1 MKAPHPS
8 NETARLASLGQYE
21 ILDTPPERAFNDLA
35 FLAAHICQT
44 PIAMVSLVEE
54 KRQWFKATVGV
65 EITETSRDTAFC
77 AYTIL
82 QPDEILEVKDAQTD
96 ARFADNPFVL
106 LDPHIRFY
114 AGAALLAAD
123 GLPIGTLCV
132 MDRKPRSMTGE
143 QIAALAALSR
153 AVGAQLELRKQGRV
167 IAKEK
172 EKADRLLAVAEKA
185 RRALL
190 SVLEDEKIAA
200 QSLRSSEH
208 RFRRLIEN
216 SSDVIMVLDDV
227 GCVEYQSPS
236 TQRILGYEPAELMG
250 KNVLDL
256 IHSDDRHKVEEG
268 MRDVLAAVDAPRAV
282 EYRIRHRDGTWRVFQ
297 SMGKSMNGLN
307 GGKKLVVN
315 SRDATESR
323 QMEEKFLR
331 AQRMEAIGTL
341 ASGVAHDL
349 NNILTPMLM
358 VAGLLKE
365 TLVESRDRE
374 MLTMVERSAQRGAA
388 IIGQLLT
395 FSRGVDGIRTS
406 IQPRH
411 LVKEMINLMQETF
424 PRNIEVVQDLP
435 TDLWSVVVDA
445 TQFHQV
451 LLNLCVN
458 ARDAMPG
465 GGKLTLAA
473 RNLYLTEKEIEIHS
487 GVAAGPH
494 LLVTVSDTGHGIPPS
509 IIGRIF
515 DPFFTTKKIGKGTGL
530 GLSTV
535 IGIVKSHKGFVNVYS
550 EPGSGTVF
558 RVYLPATD
566 SAITA
571 ETAGTVN
578 PFMQGNGESILV
590 VDDEPHILSA
600 LRGVLEKHNYRALTA
615 ENGEQAIR
623 IFIEH
628 PGVIKLVVTDVMMP
642 VMGGLAL
649 INTLRVLKS
658 DVCVIATTGLE
669 QEEKTAEFSALGVS
683 AILAKPFSP
692 GVLLRAIDEALRK
705 PERYG

>member
-1 MKAPHPS
+1 MKAPFPP
-8 NETARLASLGQYE
+8 NESDRLASLGQYE
-21 ILDTPPERAFNDLA
+21 ILDTPSEREFNDLA

-44 PIAMVSLVEE
+44 PIAMVSLIDE

-65 EITETSRDTAFC
+65 DLAETSRDSAFC

-82 QPDEILEVKDAQTD
+82 QPGEILEVKDAQTD
-96 ARFADNPFVL
+96 ERFADNPFVRS
-106 LDPHIRFY
+106 DPHIRFY
-114 AGAALLAAD
+114 AGAPLLATD
-123 GLPIGTLCV
+123 GQPIGTLCV
-132 MDRKPRSMTGE
+132 MDRKPRSMTAE

-167 IAKEK
+167 VAKEK
-172 EKADRLLAVAEKA
+172 EKADHLLAVAEKA

-200 QSLRSSEH
+200 QALRSSEQ

-216 SSDVIMVLDDV
+216 SSDVIMVIDET
-227 GCVEYQSPS
+227 GCVEFQSPS
-236 TQRILGYEPAELMG
+236 TQRILGYEPAQLMG

-268 MRDVLAAVDAPRAV
+268 MRDVLAGVEAPRAV
-282 EYRIRHRDGTWRVFQ
+282 EYRIHHHDETWRVFQ
-297 SMGKSMNGLN
+297 SMGKRMDGTN
-307 GGKKLVVN
+307 GKKIVVN
-315 SRDATESR
+315 SRDVTESR

-395 FSRGVDGIRTS
+395 FSRGIEGTRTS
-406 IQPRH
+406 VQPRH

-424 PRNIEVVQDLP
+424 PRNIEVIQDLP

-458 ARDAMPG
+458 ARDAMPE

-473 RNLYLTEKEIEIHS
+473 RNLYLTEKDIEIHS
-487 GVAAGPH
+487 GVTPGPH
-494 LLVTVSDTGHGIPPS
+494 LLVTVADTGHGIPSP
-509 IIGRIF
+509 IVGRIF
-515 DPFFTTKKIGKGTGL
+515 DPFFTTKKTGKGTGL

-566 SAITA
+566 SAITLESG
-571 ETAGTVN
+571 ETTS
-578 PFMQGNGESILV
+578 PFVQGNGESVLV

-623 IFIEH
+623 IFIEQAA
-628 PGVIKLVVTDVMMP
+628 VIKLVVTDVMMP

-649 INTLRVLKS
+649 INTLRVLKA
-658 DVCVIATTGLE
+658 DVRVIATTGLE

-692 GVLLRAIDEALRK
+692 SVLLRAVDEALRGS
-705 PERYG
+705 ERYG

>member
-1 MKAPHPS
+1 VKAPFPP
-8 NETARLASLGQYE
+8 NESDRLASLGQYE
-21 ILDTPPERAFNDLA
+21 ILDTPAEREFNDLA

-44 PIAMVSLVEE
+44 PIAMVSLIDE
-54 KRQWFKATVGV
+54 KRQWFKATVGLDLA
-65 EITETSRDTAFC
+65 ETSRDTAFC

-82 QPDEILEVKDAQTD
+82 QPGEILEVKDAQTD
-96 ARFADNPFVL
+96 ERFADNPFVRS
-106 LDPHIRFY
+106 DPHIRFY
-114 AGAALLAAD
+114 AGAPLLAAD
-123 GLPIGTLCV
+123 GQAIGTLCV
-132 MDRKPRSMTGE
+132 MDRKPRSMTAE

-167 IAKEK
+167 VAKEK
-172 EKADRLLAVAEKA
+172 EKADHLLAVAEKA

-200 QSLRSSEH
+200 QALRSSEQ

-216 SSDVIMVLDDV
+216 SSDVIMVIDET
-227 GCVEYQSPS
+227 GCVEFQSPS
-236 TQRILGYEPAELMG
+236 TQRILGYEPAQLMG

-268 MRDVLAAVDAPRAV
+268 MRDVLAGVEAPRAV
-282 EYRIRHRDGTWRVFQ
+282 EYRIHHHDETWRVFQ
-297 SMGKSMNGLN
+297 SMGKRMDGTN
-307 GGKKLVVN
+307 GKKIVVN
-315 SRDATESR
+315 SRDVTESR

-395 FSRGVDGIRTS
+395 FSRGIEGTRTS
-406 IQPRH
+406 VQPRH

-424 PRNIEVVQDLP
+424 PRNIEVIQDLP

-458 ARDAMPG
+458 ARDAMPE

-473 RNLYLTEKEIEIHS
+473 RNLYLTEKDIEVHS
-487 GVAAGPH
+487 GVTPGPH
-494 LLVTVSDTGHGIPPS
+494 LLVTVADTGHGIPS
-509 IIGRIF
+509 LIVGRIF
-515 DPFFTTKKIGKGTGL
+515 DPFFTTKKTGKGTGL

-566 SAITA
+566 STMALESR
-571 ETAGTVN
+571 ETTS
-578 PFMQGNGESILV
+578 PFVQGNGESVLV

-623 IFIEH
+623 IFIEQAA
-628 PGVIKLVVTDVMMP
+628 VIKLVVTDVMMP

-649 INTLRVLKS
+649 INTLRVLKA
-658 DVCVIATTGLE
+658 DVRVIATTGLE

-692 GVLLRAIDEALRK
+692 SVLLRAVDEALRGS
-705 PERYG
+705 ERYG

>member
-1 MKAPHPS
+1 VKAPFPP
-8 NETARLASLGQYE
+8 NESDRLASLGQYE
-21 ILDTPPERAFNDLA
+21 ILDTPAEREFNDLA

-44 PIAMVSLVEE
+44 PIAMVSLIDE
-54 KRQWFKATVGV
+54 KRQWFKAAVGLDLA
-65 EITETSRDTAFC
+65 ETSRDTAFC

-82 QPDEILEVKDAQTD
+82 QPGEILEVKDAQTD
-96 ARFADNPFVL
+96 ERFADNPFVRS
-106 LDPHIRFY
+106 DPHIRFY
-114 AGAALLAAD
+114 AGAPLLAAD
-123 GLPIGTLCV
+123 GQAIGTLCV
-132 MDRKPRSMTGE
+132 MDRKPRSMTAE

-153 AVGAQLELRKQGRV
+153 AVGAQLELRKQGRIV
-167 IAKEK
+167 AKEK

-200 QSLRSSEH
+200 QALRSSEQ

-216 SSDVIMVLDDV
+216 SSDVIMVIDET
-227 GCVEYQSPS
+227 GCVEFQSPS
-236 TQRILGYEPAELMG
+236 TQRILGYEPAQLTG

-268 MRDVLAAVDAPRAV
+268 MRDVLAGVEAPRAV
-282 EYRIRHRDGTWRVFQ
+282 EYRIHHHDETWRVFQ
-297 SMGKSMNGLN
+297 SMGKSMDGTN
-307 GGKKLVVN
+307 GKKIVVN
-315 SRDATESR
+315 SRDVTESR

-395 FSRGVDGIRTS
+395 FSRGIEGTRTS
-406 IQPRH
+406 VQPRH

-424 PRNIEVVQDLP
+424 PRNIEVIQDLP

-458 ARDAMPG
+458 ARDAMPE

-473 RNLYLTEKEIEIHS
+473 RNLYLTEKDIEIHS
-487 GVAAGPH
+487 GVTPGPH
-494 LLVTVSDTGHGIPPS
+494 LLVTVSDTGHGIPSS
-509 IIGRIF
+509 IVGRIF
-515 DPFFTTKKIGKGTGL
+515 DPFFTTKKTGKGTGL

-566 SAITA
+566 SAITVA
-571 ETAGTVN
+571 SGETTS
-578 PFMQGNGESILV
+578 PFVQGNGESVLL

-623 IFIEH
+623 IFIEQAA
-628 PGVIKLVVTDVMMP
+628 VIKLVVTDVMMP

-649 INTLRVLKS
+649 INTLRVLKA
-658 DVCVIATTGLE
+658 DVRVIATTGLE
-669 QEEKTAEFSALGVS
+669 QEEKTAEFSELGVS

-692 GVLLRAIDEALRK
+692 SVLLRAIDEALRGS
-705 PERYG
+705 ERYG

>member
-1 MKAPHPS
+1 MKAPFPP

-21 ILDTPPERAFNDLA
+21 ILDTPPEREFDDLA

-44 PIAMVSLVEE
+44 PFAMVSLIEE

-65 EITETSRDTAFC
+65 EITETPRDTAFC

-82 QPDEILEVKDAQTD
+82 QPNEILEVKDVQAD
-96 ARFADNPFVL
+96 ERFADNPFVL
-106 LDPHIRFY
+106 SNPHIRFY
-114 AGAALLAAD
+114 AGAPLLAAD
-123 GLPIGTLCV
+123 GQPIGTLCV
-132 MDRKPRSMTGE
+132 MDRKPRSLTSE

-153 AVGAQLELRKQGRV
+153 AVVAQLELRKQGR
-167 IAKEK
+167 IAAKEK
-172 EKADRLLAVAEKA
+172 EKAGQLLAVAEKA

-200 QSLRSSEH
+200 QNLRSSEG

-216 SSDVIMVLDDV
+216 SSDVIMVIDE
-227 GCVEYQSPS
+227 GGHVEFQSPS
-236 TQRILGYEPAELMG
+236 TQRILGYELAELMG
-250 KNVLDL
+250 KNVLNL

-268 MRDVLAAVDAPRAV
+268 MRDVLAGVDTPRAV
-282 EYRIRHRDGTWRVFQ
+282 EYRIRHRDGTWRIFQ
-297 SMGKSMNGLN
+297 SMGKSMDGLN
-307 GGKKLVVN
+307 GGKKIVVN
-315 SRDATESR
+315 SRDVTESL
-323 QMEEKFLR
+323 QLEEKFLR

-365 TLVESRDRE
+365 TLVESHDRE

-395 FSRGVDGIRTS
+395 FSRGVDGTRTI

-435 TDLWSVVVDA
+435 ADLWSVVVDA

-458 ARDAMPG
+458 ARDAMPD

-473 RNLYLTEKEIEIHS
+473 RNLYLTEKEIEVHS
-487 GVAAGPH
+487 GMAPGPH
-494 LLVTVSDTGHGIPPS
+494 LLVTVSDTGHGVPPA
-509 IIGRIF
+509 IVGRIF

-535 IGIVKSHKGFVNVYS
+535 IGIVKSHRGFVNVYS

-566 SAITA
+566 SATA
-571 ETAGTVN
+571 VETGGTVN
-578 PFMQGNGESILV
+578 PFTQGNGESILV

-600 LRGVLEKHNYRALTA
+600 LRGVLEKHNYRVLAA
-615 ENGEQAIR
+615 ENGEHAIR

-628 PGVIKLVVTDVMMP
+628 AGIIKLVVTDVMMP

-658 DVCVIATTGLE
+658 DVRVIATTGLE
-669 QEEKTAEFSALGVS
+669 QEEKTAEFFALGVS

-692 GVLLRAIDEALRK
+692 SVLLRAVDEALRQ
-705 PERYG
+705 GS